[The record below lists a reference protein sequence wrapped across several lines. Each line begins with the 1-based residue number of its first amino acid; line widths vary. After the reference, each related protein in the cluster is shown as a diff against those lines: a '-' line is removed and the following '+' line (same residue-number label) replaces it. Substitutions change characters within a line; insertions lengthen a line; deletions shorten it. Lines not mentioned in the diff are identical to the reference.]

1 MDSGEAER
9 VKLVLTI
16 IAAFTVAMLLF
27 GAILALAIAH
37 YHRMW
42 QRYEAEAE
50 GFAREWERW
59 ERRQSA

>member
-1 MDSGEAER
+1 
-9 VKLVLTI
+9 LVLTI
-16 IAAFTVAMLLF
+16 IAAFAVAMLLF